1 MVQKLIDKAEVLIE
15 ALPYIRRFLDKTIVI
30 KYGGHAMTDE
40 DLRASFAVDVVLL
53 KYIGL
58 KPVIVHGGGPQIERT
73 LERLGITSSFVK
85 GLRVTDDATME
96 VVEMVL
102 GGSVNREIV
111 ELIQRGGGQA
121 IGLTGN
127 DGRMLLVRRREG
139 LGRVGEVVAVDP
151 APIKAASEAG
161 FIPVIAPIGVDAHG
175 VTHNVNADEA
185 AGSIAR
191 ALQAEKF
198 ILLTDVEGV
207 RDASGQLIGQLT
219 ELDAKKLVSEGTIQG
234 GMIPKVECCLD
245 AVRGGVARA
254 HIVDGRILHAILL
267 EIFTDRGVGTLLTT
281 RPGRGSP
288 RGRSASRAAGS

>member
-73 LERLGITSSFVK
+73 LGRLGIPSSFVK

-111 ELIQRGGGQA
+111 EMIQRGGGQA

-175 VTHNVNADEA
+175 ETHNVNADEA
-185 AGSIAR
+185 AGAIAR
-191 ALQAEKF
+191 SLRAEKF

-207 RDASGQLIGQLT
+207 RDASGRLIGQLT
-219 ELDAKKLVSEGTIQG
+219 EPEVKKLVDEGTIEG
-234 GMIPKVECCLD
+234 GMIPKVECCLE
-245 AVRGGVARA
+245 ALRGGVARA

-267 EIFTDRGVGTLLTT
+267 EIFTDGGVGTLLTL
-281 RPGRGSP
+281 RHGRSSP
-288 RGRSASRAAGS
+288 RGKAAKGAGS

>member
-1 MVQKLIDKAEVLIE
+1 MQALIDKAEVLVE
-15 ALPYIRRFLDKTIVI
+15 ALPYIRRFIGKTLVI

-73 LERLGITSSFVK
+73 LERLGIPSSFVK

-102 GGSVNREIV
+102 GGLVNREIV

-151 APIKAASEAG
+151 APIRAASEAG

-185 AGSIAR
+185 AGAIAR

-207 RDASGQLIGQLT
+207 RDAEGRLLAQLS
-219 ELDAKKLVSEGTIQG
+219 ELDAKKLVAAGTIQG
-234 GMIPKVECCLD
+234 GMIPKLECCLD
-245 AVRGGVARA
+245 ALRGGVARA

-267 EIFTDRGVGTLLTT
+267 EVFTDRGVGTLLTM
-281 RPGRGSP
+281 RPGRSP
-288 RGRSASRAAGS
+288 RGKATSRPASS